1 MVGTPA
7 PKTRAAARS
16 PKSRPGS
23 ADEAFSIEHR
33 RDKAPTEAGEEQQS
47 CHQAEDRAKGLWDD
61 VEQDQ
66 CRQNKRREAGKRPS
80 DWATRT
86 SLALVETAIPA
97 QIEQPARSGV
107 NKNKMSRCELV
118 KIADV
123 TDG

>member
-1 MVGTPA
+1 MT
-7 PKTRAAARS
+7 
-16 PKSRPGS
+16 
-23 ADEAFSIEHR
+23 
-33 RDKAPTEAGEEQQS
+33 
-47 CHQAEDRAKGLWDD
+47 L
-61 VEQDQ
+61 
-66 CRQNKRREAGKRPS
+66 NKINAVRISGGKLANVPS

-118 KIADV
+118 NIADV